1 MILPH
6 LFIEVKSDEDKV
18 KVEYSVERQ
27 RQLEENDKEKKMR
40 NLNKRLKKIIYIII
54 ITDYDQKYYKS

>member
-6 LFIEVKSDEDKV
+6 LFIEVISEPDKV

-40 NLNKRLKKIIYIII
+40 NLNKRLKKM
-54 ITDYDQKYYKS
+54 KSKKNVKKK